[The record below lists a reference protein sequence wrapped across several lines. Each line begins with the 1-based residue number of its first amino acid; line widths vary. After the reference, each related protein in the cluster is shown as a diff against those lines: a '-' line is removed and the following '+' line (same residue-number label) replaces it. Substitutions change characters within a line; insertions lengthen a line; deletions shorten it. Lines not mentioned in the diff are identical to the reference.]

1 MLKNTQINRIATKM
15 IAQALGELNN
25 DVVYVGGSVVS
36 FYVDDPAADDV
47 RPTKDIDITFEIR
60 SLRELEVIRLKLT
73 EKGFY
78 QSSEDS
84 VICRFRF
91 DDILVDVMST
101 EAVGWAPANVWFS
114 AGFMNKIQIELDT
127 ATIQVMPY
135 VYFLATKFSAY
146 LGRGNNDPIMS
157 KDYEDIVYL
166 LNHTLNLAEHISKGN
181 NEVQLFLRN
190 QFEEILSNGTLQEAM
205 IAHLF
210 HEDQFGRLDK
220 ILSSLRQIIVEID
233 ARLSST

>member
-15 IAQALGELNN
+15 IAQALGELNS

-36 FYVDDPAADDV
+36 LYVDDPAADDV

-60 SLRELEVIRLKLT
+60 SLNELENIRLKLI

-78 QSSEDS
+78 QSSDDE
-84 VICRFRF
+84 VICRFHF

-101 EAVGWAPANVWFS
+101 SAVGWAPANEWFS
-114 AGFMNKIQIELDT
+114 AGFKDRNIIELDNEKIQIL
-127 ATIQVMPY
+127 PY

-166 LNHTLNLAEHISKGN
+166 LNYTTNLTEHILNGN
-181 NEVQLFLRN
+181 KEVQLFLRD
-190 QFEEILSNGTLQEAM
+190 QFETIISDSNLQEAM

-210 HEDQFGRLDK
+210 HEDQFGRLD
-220 ILSSLRQIIVEID
+220 IIMTTLQSSINQINM
-233 ARLSST
+233 TFGN